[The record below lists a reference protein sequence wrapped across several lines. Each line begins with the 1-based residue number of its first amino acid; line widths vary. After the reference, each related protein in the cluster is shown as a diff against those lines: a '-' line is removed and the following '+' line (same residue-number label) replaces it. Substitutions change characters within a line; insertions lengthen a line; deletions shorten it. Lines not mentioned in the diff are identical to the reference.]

1 MPYSCKVPI
10 PSHEV
15 PLNPQL
21 QYLIELQKF
30 DLRIFEI
37 QEQQQQIPGKI
48 KIAQAPSLD
57 FAHRLKLLKDAGEAL
72 TKERRG
78 SEQELSVQEEHI
90 HKIRGR
96 LNELK
101 TNKEY
106 QAHLF
111 EIELARKKKDLLEE
125 AVLSVLER
133 IEQNEKD
140 VKEMEEK
147 LREAEEGFNREK
159 AQLEAQV
166 NTLTQELSEL
176 ERQHQERA
184 RLMDA
189 KVLARYSKLKSARKG
204 FAVAQVRNGTCSG
217 CRLQIPP
224 QLVAEVKRG
233 EELLNCSYCHRILYW
248 EPPSDKSTWSEPP
261 PVDLE
266 QVDEFR

>member
-1 MPYSCKVPI
+1 
-10 PSHEV
+10 
-15 PLNPQL
+15 LNPQL
-21 QYLIELQKF
+21 QFLIELQKF
-30 DLRIFEI
+30 DLRILEI
-37 QEQQQQIPGKI
+37 QEQQQHIPNLI
-48 KIAQAPSLD
+48 KTAQAPSLEL
-57 FAHRLKLLKDAGEAL
+57 AHRLKLLKEAGEAL

-111 EIELARKKKDLLEE
+111 EIELARKKKELLEE

-133 IEQNEKD
+133 LEQNEKEI
-140 VKEMEEK
+140 KELEER
-147 LREAEEGFNREK
+147 LREAEEDFNREK
-159 AQLEAQV
+159 AHLESQV
-166 NTLTQELSEL
+166 NILTQELSEL

-204 FAVAQVRNGTCSG
+204 FAVAQVRDGTCSG

-233 EELLNCSYCHRILYW
+233 DELLNCSYCHRILYW
-248 EPPSDKSTWSEPP
+248 EAPDEKSSWTESPTEA
-261 PVDLE
+261 LE
-266 QVDEFR
+266 RVDELR

>member
-1 MPYSCKVPI
+1 MS
-10 PSHEV
+10 SHEV

-21 QYLIELQKF
+21 QFLIELQKF

-37 QEQQQQIPGKI
+37 QEQKQHIPTKI
-48 KIAQAPSLD
+48 KTAQAPSLEL
-57 FAHRLKLLKDAGEAL
+57 AQRLKSIKDVGESLA
-72 TKERRG
+72 KERRS

-125 AVLSVLER
+125 AVLTVLER
-133 IEQNEKD
+133 IEQNEKE
-140 VKEMEEK
+140 VKEVEESLRDAEEK
-147 LREAEEGFNREK
+147 FNREK
-159 AQLEAQV
+159 AELESQIT
-166 NTLTQELSEL
+166 TLNQELSEL
-176 ERQHQERA
+176 ERQHQEHA

-189 KVLARYSKLKSARKG
+189 KLLARYSKLKNARKG

-233 EELLNCSYCHRILYW
+233 DQLLNCSYCHRILYW
-248 EPPSDKSTWSEPP
+248 EPPNEKSSWSETP

-266 QVDEFR
+266 RVDELR

>member
-1 MPYSCKVPI
+1 
-10 PSHEV
+10 
-15 PLNPQL
+15 LNPQL
-21 QYLIELQKF
+21 QFLIELQKI

-37 QEQQQQIPGKI
+37 QEQQQKIPELI
-48 KIAQAPSLD
+48 RNAQAPSLEVG
-57 FAHRLKLLKDAGEAL
+57 HRLKLLKDAGEAL
-72 TKERRG
+72 TKERRS

-111 EIELARKKKDLLEE
+111 EIELAKKKKDLLEE

-133 IEQNEKD
+133 IEQNEKEA
-140 VKEMEEK
+140 KELEER
-147 LREAEEGFNREK
+147 LREDEERFDREK
-159 AQLEAQV
+159 TQLESQV
-166 NTLTQELSEL
+166 NTLNQELSEL
-176 ERQHQERA
+176 ERQHQEHA

-189 KVLARYSKLKSARKG
+189 KLLARYSKLKSARKG

-224 QLVAEVKRG
+224 QLIAEVKRG
-233 EELLNCSYCHRILYW
+233 DDLLNCSYCHRILYW
-248 EPPSDKSTWSEPP
+248 EAPSDKSSWTEAP

-266 QVDEFR
+266 RVDELR

>member
-1 MPYSCKVPI
+1 M
-10 PSHEV
+10 
-15 PLNPQL
+15 NPQL
-21 QYLIELQKF
+21 QFLIELQKF

-37 QEQQQQIPGKI
+37 QEQQQHIPELI
-48 KIAQAPSLD
+48 KTAQAPSLEL
-57 FAHRLKLLKDAGEAL
+57 AHRLKILKDAGEAL
-72 TKERRG
+72 TKERRS

-133 IEQNEKD
+133 IEQNEKEA
-140 VKEMEEK
+140 KELEEN
-147 LREAEEGFNREK
+147 LREAEEKFNREK
-159 AQLEAQV
+159 VQLETQV
-166 NTLTQELSEL
+166 NTLNQELSEL
-176 ERQHQERA
+176 ERQHQEHA
-184 RLMDA
+184 QLMDA
-189 KVLARYSKLKSARKG
+189 KILARYSKLKTARKG

-224 QLVAEVKRG
+224 QLIAEVKRG
-233 EELLNCSYCHRILYW
+233 DELLNCSYCHRILYW
-248 EPPSDKSTWSEPP
+248 EPPSDKSTWTETSQ
-261 PVDLE
+261 VDLE
-266 QVDEFR
+266 RVDELR

>member
-1 MPYSCKVPI
+1 M
-10 PSHEV
+10 
-15 PLNPQL
+15 NPQL
-21 QYLIELQKF
+21 QFLIELQKF

-37 QEQQQQIPGKI
+37 QEQQQHIPELI
-48 KIAQAPSLD
+48 RNAQAPLLEVG
-57 FAHRLKLLKDAGEAL
+57 HRLKLLKDAGEAL
-72 TKERRG
+72 TKERRS

-133 IEQNEKD
+133 IEQNEKEA
-140 VKEMEEK
+140 KELEEG
-147 LREAEEGFNREK
+147 LREAEERFEREK
-159 AQLEAQV
+159 TQLESQV
-166 NTLTQELSEL
+166 NSLNQELSEL
-176 ERQHQERA
+176 ERQHQEHA

-189 KVLARYSKLKSARKG
+189 KLLSRYSKLKSARKG

-224 QLVAEVKRG
+224 QLIAEVKRG
-233 EELLNCSYCHRILYW
+233 DELLNCSYCHRILYW
-248 EPPSDKSTWSEPP
+248 EAPSDTSSWTEAS

-266 QVDEFR
+266 RVDELR

>member
-1 MPYSCKVPI
+1 
-10 PSHEV
+10 
-15 PLNPQL
+15 LNPQL
-21 QYLIELQKF
+21 QFLIDLQKF

-37 QEQQQQIPGKI
+37 QEQRQQIPELI
-48 KIAQAPSLD
+48 KTAQAPFLEL
-57 FAHRLKLLKDAGEAL
+57 AHRLKFIKDAGEVL
-72 TKERRG
+72 TKERRS

-125 AVLSVLER
+125 AVLTALER
-133 IEQNEKD
+133 IEQNEKEA
-140 VKEMEEK
+140 KELEER
-147 LREAEEGFNREK
+147 LREAEQRFDREK
-159 AQLEAQV
+159 AQLESQV
-166 NTLTQELSEL
+166 NTLIQELSEL
-176 ERQHQERA
+176 EHQHQELA

-189 KVLARYSKLKSARKG
+189 KVLGRYSKLKSARKG

-224 QLVAEVKRG
+224 QLIAEVRRG
-233 EELLNCSYCHRILYW
+233 DELLNCSYCYRILYW
-248 EPPSDKSTWSEPP
+248 EAPSDKSSWAETP

>member
-1 MPYSCKVPI
+1 M
-10 PSHEV
+10 
-15 PLNPQL
+15 NPQL
-21 QYLIELQKF
+21 QFLIELQKF

-37 QEQQQQIPGKI
+37 QEQQQQIPEQI
-48 KIAQAPSLD
+48 KTAQAPSLE
-57 FAHRLKLLKDAGEAL
+57 FAKRLKLLKETGEAL
-72 TKERRG
+72 TKERR
-78 SEQELSVQEEHI
+78 SAEQELSVQEEHI

-125 AVLSVLER
+125 GVLSVLER
-133 IEQNEKD
+133 IEQNEKEA
-140 VKEMEEK
+140 KEFEEH
-147 LREAEEGFNREK
+147 LREAEEKFNREK
-159 AQLEAQV
+159 EHLESQIH
-166 NTLTQELSEL
+166 TLNQERSEL
-176 ERQHQERA
+176 ERQHQEHA

-189 KVLARYSKLKSARKG
+189 KILARYSKLKTARKG

-233 EELLNCSYCHRILYW
+233 DELLNCSYCHRILYW
-248 EPPSDKSTWSEPP
+248 EAPSDKSSWSDAP

-266 QVDEFR
+266 RVDEMR

>member
-1 MPYSCKVPI
+1 M
-10 PSHEV
+10 
-15 PLNPQL
+15 NPQL
-21 QYLIELQKF
+21 QFLIELQKF

-37 QEQQQQIPGKI
+37 LEQRQHIPELI
-48 KIAQAPSLD
+48 KTAQAPSLEL
-57 FAHRLKLLKDAGEAL
+57 AHRLKVIKEAGEVL
-72 TKERRG
+72 TKERRS

-125 AVLSVLER
+125 AVLTVLER
-133 IEQNEKD
+133 IEQNEKEA
-140 VKEMEEK
+140 KELEER
-147 LREAEEGFNREK
+147 LREAEQRFGSET
-159 AQLEAQV
+159 AQLESQV
-166 NTLTQELSEL
+166 NKLNQELSEL
-176 ERQHQERA
+176 EHQHQEHA
-184 RLMDA
+184 RRMDA
-189 KVLARYSKLKSARKG
+189 KILARYSKLKSARKG

-224 QLVAEVKRG
+224 QLIAEVKRG
-233 EELLNCSYCHRILYW
+233 DELLNCTYCYRILYW
-248 EPPSDKSTWSEPP
+248 EAPSDKSSWSEAP

-266 QVDEFR
+266 RVDEYR